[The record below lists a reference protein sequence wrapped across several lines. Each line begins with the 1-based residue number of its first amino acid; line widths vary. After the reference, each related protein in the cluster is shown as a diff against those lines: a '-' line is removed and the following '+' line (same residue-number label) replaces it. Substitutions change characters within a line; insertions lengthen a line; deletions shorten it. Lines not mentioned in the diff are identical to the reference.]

1 MRTRSAIFV
10 ALFSCVILLAGCA
23 SAKKAGGPCS
33 GCAKPCGTAG
43 SPCAKP
49 CTKMSD
55 ADFASWAKYG
65 QKVKLAADKTVC
77 AQEILGNPDKF
88 AGKQVRVC
96 GKIEAVCARKG
107 CWIRLAGASDADSL
121 FVKFTCPV
129 DGRLVP
135 MDAVGRMA
143 IVEGSLQVLEIS
155 ESDARHYKEEGG
167 ATPAE
172 IAKIVGPQ
180 KQISLRA
187 PAAMVQG
194 A

>member
-1 MRTRSAIFV
+1 MKARNAIFV
-10 ALFSCVILLAGCA
+10 SLFSCAILLAGCA
-23 SAKKAGGPCS
+23 STKKSSGPCN
-33 GCAKPCGTAG
+33 GCAKPCGTAK

-55 ADFASWAKYG
+55 ADFSTWAKYG
-65 QKVKLAADKTVC
+65 QKVELAADKTVC
-77 AQEILGNPDKF
+77 AKEILGNPDKF
-88 AGKQVRVC
+88 AGKKVRVC
-96 GKIEAVCARKG
+96 GTIESVCARKG

-135 MDAVGRMA
+135 MEAVGKMA
-143 IVEGSLQVLEIS
+143 IVEGKLQVKQIS
-155 ESDARHYKEEGG
+155 ESDARHYKEESG
-167 ATPAE
+167 ASKAE
-172 IAKIVGPQ
+172 IAQIVGPQ

-194 A
+194 